1 MVAYKKASMNKITVV
16 GIGYVG
22 LSLSILL
29 SKNNDVTCLDINE
42 SKVKDINN
50 GISPINDGEA
60 SNYLSN
66 KNLNLQA
73 TLDAEKAYTNA
84 DYVIIATPT
93 DYDDLTNSFNT
104 SSVER
109 VIEDAI
115 KFNPN
120 IFIIIKST
128 VPVGFTAK
136 IKNILNFENIIF
148 SPEFLREGHALNDNL
163 YPSRIVIGGECDE
176 SKKFAKLLQEASLKK
191 EIEICFM
198 QSTEAEAVKLFSNAY
213 LAMRVAY
220 FNELDSY
227 GMMKNLNVKQIIKA
241 VCLDERIGNNYNNP
255 SFGYGGYC
263 LPKDTKQLLANFSD
277 VPQDLMQAIVS
288 SNSTRKAFIAN
299 QILSLKPQTVG
310 IYKLS
315 MKQDSDNFRFAS
327 ILDVIEEL
335 RHNGISILIFD
346 PTIVETS
353 FDGIEVEKNIKDF
366 IKNSNIIVANR
377 LDAQI
382 LHAKDKIFTRDIF
395 ERDI

>member
-1 MVAYKKASMNKITVV
+1 MNKITVV

-22 LSLSILL
+22 LSISILL
-29 SKNNDVTCLDINE
+29 SKNNEVTCLDINE
-42 SKVKDINN
+42 DKIKDLNN
-50 GISPINDGEA
+50 GISPINDDEV

-73 TLDAEKAYTNA
+73 TLDAEKAYSNA
-84 DYVIIATPT
+84 DFVIIATPT
-93 DYDDLTNSFNT
+93 DYDDLANSFNT
-104 SSVER
+104 SSVEQ
-109 VIEDAI
+109 VIKDAI

-128 VPVGFTAK
+128 VPVGYTAK

-163 YPSRIVIGGECDE
+163 YPSRIVIGGECDK
-176 SKKFAKLLQEASLKK
+176 SKTFAKLLEEASLKK
-191 EIEICFM
+191 DIEICFM

-213 LAMRVAY
+213 LAMRVSY

-227 GMMKNLNVKQIIKA
+227 GMMKSLNVKQIIKA

-288 SNSTRKAFIAN
+288 SNSTRKAFIAD
-299 QILSLKPQTVG
+299 QILNLKPQTVG

-315 MKQDSDNFRFAS
+315 MKQGSENSRSAS
-327 ILDVIEEL
+327 ILEVIEKL
-335 RHNGISILIFD
+335 RNNGISILIFD
-346 PTIVETS
+346 PTIIETN

-382 LHAKDKIFTRDIF
+382 MHAKDKIFTRDIF
-395 ERDI
+395 RRDI

>member
-1 MVAYKKASMNKITVV
+1 MNKITVV
-16 GIGYVG
+16 GVGYVG
-22 LSLSILL
+22 LSISILL

-42 SKVKDINN
+42 SKIKDLNN
-50 GISPINDGEA
+50 GISPINDDEA

-73 TLDAEKAYTNA
+73 TLDAEKAYSNA
-84 DYVIIATPT
+84 DFVIIATPT
-93 DYDDLTNSFNT
+93 DYDYLTNSFNT

-109 VIEDAI
+109 VIKDAI

-128 VPVGFTAK
+128 IPVGFTAK
-136 IKNILNFENIIF
+136 IKKILNFENIIF

-163 YPSRIVIGGECDE
+163 YPSRIVIGGECDK
-176 SKKFAKLLQEASLKK
+176 SKKFAKLLEEASLKK
-191 EIEICFM
+191 GIEICFM

-213 LAMRVAY
+213 LAMRVSY

-227 GMMKNLNVKQIIKA
+227 GMIKSLNVKQIIKA

-288 SNSTRKAFIAN
+288 SNSTRKTFIAD

-315 MKQDSDNFRFAS
+315 MKKESDNSRSAS
-327 ILDVIEEL
+327 ILDVIEKL
-335 RHNGISILIFD
+335 RNNGISLLIFD
-346 PTIVETS
+346 PTIIETN

-395 ERDI
+395 GRDI

>member
-1 MVAYKKASMNKITVV
+1 MNKITVV
-16 GIGYVG
+16 GVGYVG
-22 LSLSILL
+22 LSISILL
-29 SKNNDVTCLDINE
+29 SKNNEVTCLDINE
-42 SKVKDINN
+42 GKIKDLNN
-50 GISPINDGEA
+50 GISPINDDEA

-73 TLDAEKAYTNA
+73 TLDAEKAYSNA
-84 DYVIIATPT
+84 DFVIIATPT

-104 SSVER
+104 SSVEQ
-109 VIEDAI
+109 VIKDAI

-120 IFIIIKST
+120 TFIIIKST
-128 VPVGFTAK
+128 VPVGYTAK
-136 IKNILNFENIIF
+136 IKNIIHFENIIF

-163 YPSRIVIGGECDE
+163 YPSRIVIGGECDK
-176 SKKFAKLLQEASLKK
+176 SKKFAKLLEEASLKK
-191 EIEICFM
+191 NIEICFM

-213 LAMRVAY
+213 LAMRVSY

-227 GMMKNLNVKQIIKA
+227 GMMKSLNVKQIIKA

-288 SNSTRKAFIAN
+288 SNSTRKAFIAD
-299 QILSLKPQTVG
+299 QIINLKPQTVG

-315 MKQDSDNFRFAS
+315 MKQGSDNSRFAS
-327 ILDVIEEL
+327 ILDVIEKL
-335 RHNGISILIFD
+335 KNNGISLLIFD
-346 PTIVETS
+346 PTIIETN
-353 FDGIEVEKNIKDF
+353 FDDIEVEKNIKDF
-366 IKNSNIIVANR
+366 IKNSNIIIANR

-395 ERDI
+395 GRDI